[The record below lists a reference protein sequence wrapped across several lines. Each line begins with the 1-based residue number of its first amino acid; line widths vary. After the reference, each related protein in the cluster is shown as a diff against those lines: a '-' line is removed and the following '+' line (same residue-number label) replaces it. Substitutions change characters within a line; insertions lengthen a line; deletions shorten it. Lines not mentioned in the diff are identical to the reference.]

1 MEKALEQNSG
11 LPPSI
16 LVSVQRCF
24 DEGPL
29 AFMML
34 YRQMEDCPP
43 NTPVDLIAEKLFIR
57 PITHSS
63 SPASGICM
71 FLTESSGLNIKAKG
85 LARCDYGFR
94 AP

>member
-43 NTPVDLIAEKLFIR
+43 QYAGRPDRGETVYPADHAFIVPRQRDLYVFDGE
-57 PITHSS
+57 
-63 SPASGICM
+63 
-71 FLTESSGLNIKAKG
+71 
-85 LARCDYGFR
+85 FR
-94 AP
+94 LKYQSQGAGPM